1 MHVLGSDER
10 VMLVH
15 ELRRQYKFSAFA
27 KLQSHRTGQT
37 ARQSQSSEQSLGN
50 ASRVPSRE
58 AAVCHPCR
66 HCVEPLPGCK
76 QDQALQ
82 SQRHDALQRLSDHH
96 ASVAARQHIASGRA
110 DSQMA
115 LLMQRNG
122 RKLPPNLMKD
132 ATLLMD
138 RARCGRPP
146 SRAGQNTGQSSQLSL
161 ATNSASGHAGKVP
174 PQQWAPEPC
183 SIACTSFRQSLP
195 PHSSE
200 HAVHVTRKVY
210 TPTTPQGASQ
220 SSLSRRTAYGEV
232 LRRVRSAHGPPS
244 QATADRKAGD
254 ALGPWPQ

>member
-1 MHVLGSDER
+1 MNSDASTSSQLSPSFSHIGLGRQHGKASQASSPLATPRVFQAEKQLFATPADTVLNHFR
-10 VMLVH
+10 VV
-15 ELRRQYKFSAFA
+15 RQ
-27 KLQSHRTGQT
+27 
-37 ARQSQSSEQSLGN
+37 
-50 ASRVPSRE
+50 
-58 AAVCHPCR
+58 
-66 HCVEPLPGCK
+66 